1 MLPTRNGAT
10 QGSIKGI
17 VCICNECNWWMAR
30 HRGRPQATPRRSRVE
45 HVSVDSDA
53 VGNASGRPGTP
64 QATPR
69 HPLDAQGTPQDA
81 VGDASGRPGTPQA
94 TPRHPLD
101 AQGTPQDTVGDASGR
116 PGTPQAIPRT
126 PEDVVVRILQASV
139 GARRSLY
146 VFYKL
151 RWPRAATTC
160 RGRVRRFRRR
170 KGPPQRE
177 PYAELR
183 EPDRDTNPKL
193 RVHLC
198 VICLFHRPVMTL
210 LPHTRL
216 QVGEF

>member
-53 VGNASGRPGTP
+53 VGDASGRPGTP

-81 VGDASGRPGTPQA
+81 
-94 TPRHPLD
+94 
-101 AQGTPQDTVGDASGR
+101 VGDASGR

-160 RGRVRRFRRR
+160 TECVHRFRRGKASR
-170 KGPPQRE
+170 RPRTPQDA
-177 PYAELR
+177 PG
-183 EPDRDTNPKL
+183 DTPWT
-193 RVHLC
+193 
-198 VICLFHRPVMTL
+198 P
-210 LPHTRL
+210 
-216 QVGEF
+216 